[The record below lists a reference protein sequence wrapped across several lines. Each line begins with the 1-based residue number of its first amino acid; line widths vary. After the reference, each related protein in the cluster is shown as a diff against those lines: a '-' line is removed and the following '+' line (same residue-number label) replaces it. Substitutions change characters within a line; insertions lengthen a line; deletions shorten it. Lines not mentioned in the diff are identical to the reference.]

1 MTTDSRAPSI
11 VSQLAYED
19 VGAALE
25 WLAKAFGFHELEDQR
40 FVGED
45 GEVGHAEME
54 VGPGVHFMLGT
65 SGGHGSSSPKKL
77 GGGTQHLCV
86 YVDDIEGHLDR
97 ARAAGATV
105 LEELE
110 DQPWGDRRYEAEDLE
125 GHRWMFCQHV
135 RDVEPGEW
143 QKALR
148 GQD

>member
-1 MTTDSRAPSI
+1 MKKIRI
-11 VSQLAYED
+11 VPQLAYQD
-19 VGAALE
+19 IGAALE
-25 WLAKAFGFHELEDQR
+25 WLAKAFGFRELEDQR

-65 SGGHGSSSPKKL
+65 SGGHGSTSPRTL
-77 GGGTQHLCV
+77 GGRTQHLCV
-86 YVDDIEGHLDR
+86 YVDDIEGHLER

-110 DQPWGDRRYEAEDLE
+110 DQPWGDRRYEAEDRE

-135 RDVEPGEW
+135 RDMEPGEW
-143 QKALR
+143 QKALEE
-148 GQD
+148 D